1 MARER
6 RVTVPYEF
14 ETVSKAVSLLLQ
26 RSGWEVVKADRE
38 AGHFEVRLRFDPL
51 RFPETFF
58 IEVLR
63 LDDSRTEV
71 FVGGTIRYVILDLG
85 MTGAYLDSLFNK
97 LLLTLKENQA

>member
-6 RVTVPYEF
+6 RVIVPYGF
-14 ETVSKAVSLLLQ
+14 ETVTNAVSLLLE
-26 RSGWEVVKADRE
+26 RSGWEVVKADKE
-38 AGHFEVRLRFDPL
+38 VGHFEVSLRFDPL

-58 IEVLR
+58 IEVSR

-71 FVGGTIRYVILDLG
+71 FMGGTIRYVILDLG
-85 MTGAYLDSLFNK
+85 MTGAYMDSFFNK